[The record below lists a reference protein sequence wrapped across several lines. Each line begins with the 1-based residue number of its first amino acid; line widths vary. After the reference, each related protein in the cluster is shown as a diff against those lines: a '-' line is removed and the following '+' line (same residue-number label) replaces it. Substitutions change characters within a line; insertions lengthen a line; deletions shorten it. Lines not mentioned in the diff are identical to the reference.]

1 VVFVAFMVEVVEDV
15 LQDASNIATT
25 NKKLKPNQ
33 ITLFFIIPPFL
44 YIKNK
49 IVGILI
55 EPG

>member
-1 VVFVAFMVEVVEDV
+1 VVFVAFMVEVVDDV